1 MSSWVTH
8 LCKGF
13 ERFFFSL
20 GEGLQ
25 AGGHFFLFTG
35 KSGPITG
42 GLISWGKGLKAV
54 VYTCARHSGFGEGAK
69 RTIKTEKNPA
79 FLMLYFSLSEY
90 LEWVIISYI
99 AVLSYL
105 EQ

>member
-13 ERFFFSL
+13 ERFFFL

-25 AGGHFFLFTG
+25 PGGHFFLLTG

-42 GLISWGKGLKAV
+42 GLISWGEGLKAV
-54 VYTCARHSGFGEGAK
+54 VYACARHSGIGEGAK
-69 RTIKTEKNPA
+69 RTKLKKPCFFNALLLT
-79 FLMLYFSLSEY
+79 M
-90 LEWVIISYI
+90 
-99 AVLSYL
+99 
-105 EQ
+105 

>member
-13 ERFFFSL
+13 EGFFFL
-20 GEGLQ
+20 GDGLQ
-25 AGGHFFLFTG
+25 PGGHFLLFTG
-35 KSGPITG
+35 KSGPNWWAYKLG
-42 GLISWGKGLKAV
+42 AGLKAV
-54 VYTCARHSGFGEGAK
+54 VYACARHSGIGEGAK
-69 RTIKTEKNPA
+69 RTKLKKIPA
-79 FLMLYFSLSEY
+79 FLMLYFSPSEY
-90 LEWVIISYI
+90 LERFIISYI

>member
-13 ERFFFSL
+13 ERFLFFL

-42 GLISWGKGLKAV
+42 GLISWGEGLRCKENK
-54 VYTCARHSGFGEGAK
+54 TK
-69 RTIKTEKNPA
+69 RTLLY
-79 FLMLYFSLSEY
+79 LMLYFSLSKY
-90 LEWVIISYI
+90 LERVIISYI

>member
-1 MSSWVTH
+1 M
-8 LCKGF
+8 
-13 ERFFFSL
+13 
-20 GEGLQ
+20 
-25 AGGHFFLFTG
+25 FTG

-42 GLISWGKGLKAV
+42 GLISCGEGLKAV
-54 VYTCARHSGFGEGAK
+54 VYACARHSGIGEGAK
-69 RTIKTEKNPA
+69 RTKLKKPCF

-90 LEWVIISYI
+90 LARVIISYI